1 MSKKPVTTKSAGARK
16 NRAVASA
23 RTSSVLPKTKAKAPA
38 GLLARIRAKSLAEV
52 YPFLLIILGFIGS
65 LSASIL
71 TYEKLQL
78 ALNPG
83 KSLAC
88 DLNPIV
94 ACGSVIAT
102 DQASAFGF
110 PNPFIG
116 MIGFGMMIAIG
127 MAMLAGA
134 TFKRWYWLGLQIGV
148 LFGIGFATWLQ
159 IQSIYIIGA
168 LCPFCMIVW
177 SVMIPL
183 FVYTTSLNI
192 REKRLVLP
200 ARLKFLQT
208 LFVNHPGEL
217 VVVWFTI
224 VILAILEKFWY
235 YWSTLL

>member
-1 MSKKPVTTKSAGARK
+1 MSKKSSTTKSAGARK
-16 NRAVASA
+16 TRVAASA
-23 RTSSVLPKTKAKAPA
+23 RTSSSIAKTAKKPTT
-38 GLLARIRAKSLAEV
+38 LLSRLKGKTLNEV
-52 YPFLLIILGFIGS
+52 YPYLLVILGFIGS

-110 PNPFIG
+110 PNPFMG
-116 MIGFGMMIAIG
+116 MIGFGMMVAIG

-134 TFKRWYWLGLQIGV
+134 TFKRWYWIGLQVGV
-148 LFGIGFATWLQ
+148 LFGISFATWLQ
-159 IQSIYIIGA
+159 VQSIYVIGA

-183 FVYTTSLNI
+183 FVYTTSLNL

-200 ARLKFLQT
+200 TQLKFLKT
-208 LFVNHPGEL
+208 LFVKHPGEV
-217 VVVWFTI
+217 VVVWFTV
-224 VILAILEKFWY
+224 VILAIVEQFWY

>member
-1 MSKKPVTTKSAGARK
+1 MTKKSTTTKSVRARK
-16 NRAVASA
+16 TGASASA
-23 RTSSVLPKTKAKAPA
+23 RTSAPVQVKTPRSFYGKLRQKT
-38 GLLARIRAKSLAEV
+38 LAQV
-52 YPFLLIILGFIGS
+52 YPYLLIVLGFIGS

-127 MAMLAGA
+127 MGLLAGA
-134 TFKRWYWLGLQIGV
+134 VYKRWYWIGLQIGV
-148 LFGIGFATWLQ
+148 TFGIGFASWLQ
-159 IQSIYIIGA
+159 FQSLYTIGA

-183 FVYTTSLNI
+183 FVYTTSLNL
-192 REKRLVLP
+192 REKRLMLP
-200 ARLKFLQT
+200 DGLGFIRT
-208 LFVNHPGEL
+208 LFVKHPGEL
-217 VVVWFTI
+217 VVVWFTVI
-224 VILAILEKFWY
+224 ILAIVEHFWY